1 MSAETVTGIGI
12 DIIEVGRLERAL
24 RRRPA
29 LALRLFPPA
38 ERAYCERMR
47 HSAMHYAARFAAK
60 EAVAKA
66 LGRPLRW
73 QEVEI
78 KRAPSGQPSVQFAGQ
93 ARQLTRGARVLVS
106 MSHTDS
112 YAVAVALALAPP
124 QHTD

>member
-38 ERAYCERMR
+38 ERAYCGRMR
-47 HSAMHYAARFAAK
+47 RSAIHYAARFAAK

-78 KRAPSGQPSVQFAGQ
+78 ERSARGQPSVRFHGEAGRIAQ
-93 ARQLTRGARVLVS
+93 G
-106 MSHTDS
+106 
-112 YAVAVALALAPP
+112 
-124 QHTD
+124 